1 MTSLEVVTAK
11 HEERIS
17 QIEEYVDKQ
26 NGRLERIES
35 KLDRLYLW
43 LVGLMGGII
52 ASLALLIIN
61 ISAGR

>member
-1 MTSLEVVTAK
+1 VEMQVSLAR

-17 QIEEYVDKQ
+17 QIEECMNKQ
-26 NGRLERIES
+26 NGRLARIEE

-52 ASLALLIIN
+52 ASLVLLIVN
-61 ISAGR
+61 LSAR